1 MTWPTSATAL
11 PAPAHLAHLMCLP
24 TRCTPQGKT
33 RLARAKYGRA
43 LKVVER
49 AMDLETEEQVA
60 AASRLKA
67 SCLLNMARCAER
79 EQEWGEARSWCTK
92 AIKWVLGWG
101 TGARMVDGWEGPGRV
116 LRIVA
121 ALKCRAGSC
130 QSVWLPHCLPRQA
143 CAEPHAHNPPHPAF
157 PTQRG

>member
-1 MTWPTSATAL
+1 MCMLHCPDPRCGL
-11 PAPAHLAHLMCLP
+11 PAPARHS
-24 TRCTPQGKT
+24 TPQGKT

-49 AMDLETEEQVA
+49 AMDLETEEQLA

-92 AIKWVLGWG
+92 AIK
-101 TGARMVDGWEGPGRV
+101 
-116 LRIVA
+116 
-121 ALKCRAGSC
+121 
-130 QSVWLPHCLPRQA
+130 
-143 CAEPHAHNPPHPAF
+143 
-157 PTQRG
+157 